1 MSKLY
6 LFGLPKTFLLM
17 MIVQYAEWNADS
29 FLVPW
34 LQEMD
39 APCRQSIFDNH
50 QWMQQWTDRKSTVP
64 HVFGN
69 ILDQVPE
76 NCFSERKPFY
86 KRRDEIQRAWLQRAQ
101 FCYSHN
107 QLCECAVP
115 VDFDFSG
122 LPSQDNSTA
131 NTQRQYFEGNNGSV
145 YLVWAKKHRFLRT
158 PLLVVENTPEP
169 WIKIKNVLLW
179 ASGGLRC
186 DVMVYLL
193 TYLLYLPFTTCV

>member
-1 MSKLY
+1 
-6 LFGLPKTFLLM
+6 
-17 MIVQYAEWNADS
+17 
-29 FLVPW
+29 
-34 LQEMD
+34 MD
-39 APCRQSIFDNH
+39 APCRQSICDNH

-86 KRRDEIQRAWLQRAQ
+86 ERRDEIQRAWLQRAQ

-107 QLCECAVP
+107 QLCESAVP
-115 VDFDFSG
+115 VDLDFSG
-122 LPSQDNSTA
+122 LPCQDHSSA
-131 NTQRQYFEGNNGSV
+131 NTQRQHFEGNNGSV

-169 WIKIKNVLLW
+169 WIKIKNLLLG
-179 ASGGLRC
+179 APGGLRC
-186 DVMVYLL
+186 DVMVYHL
-193 TYLLYLPFTTCV
+193 TCLLYLPFTTCVYIAGKKYV